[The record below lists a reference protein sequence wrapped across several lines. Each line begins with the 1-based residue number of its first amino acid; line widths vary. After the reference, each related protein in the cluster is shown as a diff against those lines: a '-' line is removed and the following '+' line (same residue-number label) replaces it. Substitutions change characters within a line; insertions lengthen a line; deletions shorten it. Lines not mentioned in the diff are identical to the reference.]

1 MIASYIASLK
11 FLIHIKPEIKPGISV
26 HVIPKITFFSPKD
39 KIDLECEN
47 LF

>member
-1 MIASYIASLK
+1 MIASHIASFK
-11 FLIHIKPEIKPGISV
+11 FLIHIKPEIKPGVSV
-26 HVIPKITFFSPKD
+26 HVTPKITFFPPKD